1 MYQKQP
7 KAGWLILL
15 LICGFSTASFAL
27 DATLS
32 QIMRRPTDTS
42 INGIY
47 FYEYKVSDKP
57 FRSDVLQFRPQGGG
71 VFYNEVP
78 ERTLQVFLQLESGM
92 FYVISKGTARWI
104 SVDGKGEF
112 AERDKM
118 FLRDLGHLLIER
130 FPQDVDALKAL
141 QVNFGITETEA
152 DPAVKSDLIVDDIN
166 SLGVLDKLAIP
177 GSSESKIPVGTRSD
191 MLDFVANPAGW
202 QVAEN
207 GVCTDNGCVYVCKAR
222 KSRRF
227 LVPHRLKVLV
237 DYATAKPEED
247 PTLVIPELGT
257 QAEVESYFA
266 QARDNGADYLIINIG
281 NLTAC
286 DPCKK
291 LHGNLKRLLRLRK
304 NVEIVHI
311 PKHKHPEMATYFGYD
326 GNGIP
331 WTLVFDLRKDN
342 VAPKFGLETHK
353 VRGLKSEAE
362 LQALVPASTTT
373 R

>member
-15 LICGFSTASFAL
+15 LFCGFSTAAVAL

-32 QIMRRPTDTS
+32 QIVRRPTDTS
-42 INGIY
+42 TNGAY
-47 FYEYKVSDKP
+47 FYAYKVSDKP
-57 FRSDVLQFRPQGGG
+57 FRSEVLQFRPQGGG

-78 ERTLQVFLQLESGM
+78 ERALQVYFQQESGM
-92 FYVISKGTARWI
+92 FYVVSKGTARWL

-152 DPAVKSDLIVDDIN
+152 EADSSLKGDLIVGDVN
-166 SLGVLDKLAIP
+166 SMGVLDKVA
-177 GSSESKIPVGTRSD
+177 IPVGTRSD

-237 DYATAKPEED
+237 DYTTAKPEED

-281 NLTAC
+281 NLAAC

-291 LHGNLKRLLRLRK
+291 LHGNLKRLLRSRK
-304 NVEIVHI
+304 NVEVVHI

-342 VAPKFGLETHK
+342 VAPKFGCETHK
-353 VRGLKSEAE
+353 VRGMKSEAE
-362 LQALVPASTTT
+362 LQALVPEPT
-373 R
+373 RTR

>member
-1 MYQKQP
+1 MHQKQP

-15 LICGFSTASFAL
+15 FVCGFSTASFAL

-32 QIMRRPTDTS
+32 QIVRRPTDTP
-42 INGIY
+42 INGVY
-47 FYEYKVSDKP
+47 FYAYKVSGKP
-57 FRSDVLQFRPQGGG
+57 FRSEVLQFLPQGGG

-78 ERTLQVFLQLESGM
+78 ERALQVYFQQESGK
-92 FYVISKGTARWI
+92 FYVVSKGTARWI

-130 FPQDVDALKAL
+130 FPQDVDAVKAL
-141 QVNFGITETEA
+141 QVNFGITETQTE
-152 DPAVKSDLIVDDIN
+152 P
-166 SLGVLDKLAIP
+166 SLDSEIILTESLRMANE
-177 GSSESKIPVGTRSD
+177 SSSKIPVGTRSD
-191 MLDFVANPAGW
+191 MLDFVTNPAGW

-207 GVCTDNGCVYVCKAR
+207 GFCTDDGCVYVCKAQ
-222 KSRRF
+222 KNRRF
-227 LVPHRLKVLV
+227 LVTHRLKILV
-237 DYATAKPEED
+237 DYTTAKPEED

-257 QAEVESYFA
+257 KAEVESYFA
-266 QARDNGADYLIINIG
+266 QARESGADYLIINIG
-281 NLTAC
+281 DLSAC
-286 DPCKK
+286 EPCRR
-291 LHGNLKRLLRLRK
+291 LHGNLKRILRSRK

-311 PKHKHPEMATYFGYD
+311 RKDKHPEMATYFGYD

-342 VAPKFGLETHK
+342 VAPKFGLESHK
-353 VRGLKSEAE
+353 VRGVKSETE
-362 LQALVPASTTT
+362 LQALVPEGITT